1 MKLIT
6 LLLSLL
12 LATQVIVAQ
21 DFRKFDAVP
30 HYAKEISFI
39 DEFDDNHNEWTI
51 VKYLEDDVRE
61 SKIKNSTY
69 RLTSYDG
76 DESVVEIKSGFGY
89 PYLKDFEIETSIQ
102 HEDYQK
108 DHGNGLIWGMSSDG
122 QKGYAISFTQS
133 GYYCIQQ
140 MQNGIESYLVDWTYS
155 DLLYEDDYNDLMVRK
170 VGDWYHLFINQ
181 NHVYSFPYEPLA
193 EDQDITG
200 FYAEGTSISID
211 YIKVTSINANKL
223 QTYQPTATTA
233 PKQQVAYQQP
243 KKDTRAL
250 VITNPVNNNQQQK
263 AGTYHALIIGV
274 QNYKDNSV
282 KDLQFPL
289 RDANNFKDILVQK
302 YGFKLQNIIFLEDP
316 TRSEVLKSLNTLRE
330 HVKHDDNVVIFY
342 AGHGYYDQKVKEG
355 YWLPSDAVAG
365 DDSNWLANANLSTK
379 LKGIDAKHILLI
391 SDSCF
396 GGSIFKPSRSAFADA
411 ERSITNYYEKR
422 SRKGMTSGT
431 LKTVPDESVFA
442 KYLLK
447 NLQQNKQKYLTA
459 SKLFYSFNDAVAN
472 NSENAPQ
479 FGTLHNVG
487 DEGGQFVFINM
498 LAE

>member
-1 MKLIT
+1 MKLLT
-6 LLLSLL
+6 LLLLIL
-12 LATQVIVAQ
+12 ITFQNTYAQ
-21 DFRKFDAVP
+21 DYRKYNSIP
-30 HYAKEISFI
+30 QYSKEVIFLE
-39 DEFDDNHNEWTI
+39 DFNDNQNEWTI
-51 VKYLEDDVRE
+51 VKYLDDDVRE
-61 SKIKNSTY
+61 SKIKNGEY
-69 RLTSYDG
+69 RLTSYQKS
-76 DESVVEIKSGFGY
+76 ETVIELKSGFGY
-89 PYLKDFEIETSIQ
+89 PYLKNFEIETSIQ
-102 HEDYQK
+102 HEAYQN
-108 DHGNGLIWGMSSDG
+108 DQGNGLIWGMSNDG
-122 QKGYAISFTQS
+122 EKGYAFSFTQD
-133 GYYCIQQ
+133 GYYCVQK
-140 MQNGIESYLVDWTYS
+140 MQNGTEQYLVEWTFS
-155 DLLYEDDYNDLMVRK
+155 DLLYEDDFNNLLVRK
-170 VGDWYHLFINQ
+170 VGEWYHLFINET
-181 NHVYSFPYEPLA
+181 NVYSFPYDLLA
-193 EDQDITG
+193 ENQDITG

-211 YIKVTSINANKL
+211 YIKVTDIKVDQVQEYKPTTSTTSNTEATPTPTRSLVLQNTPTNA
-223 QTYQPTATTA
+223 
-233 PKQQVAYQQP
+233 
-243 KKDTRAL
+243 
-250 VITNPVNNNQQQK
+250 QQQK
-263 AGTYHALIIGV
+263 VGTYHALIIGV
-274 QNYKDNSV
+274 QNYQDNSV

-289 RDANNFKDILVQK
+289 RDATNFKNILVKK
-302 YGFKLQNIIFLEDP
+302 YGFQPQNIIFLTDP

-355 YWLPSDAVAG
+355 YWLPSDAVEE

-411 ERSITNYYEKR
+411 NRSITNYYEKR

-447 NLQQNKQKYLTA
+447 SLTNNNSKYLTA
-459 SKLFYSFNDAVAN
+459 SKLFYNFNDAVAN

-498 LAE
+498 LVD